1 VKLDPKSIV
10 SATGS
15 VPVRN
20 RYIFAADVVLIAMSA
35 WGAYALRFDWLFSL
49 YRAEFPIF
57 LACVLTVKPIAFY
70 AFGLYS
76 RYWRYASLW
85 DLIAV
90 VFASSA
96 ATMVTAVVMAAAVVI
111 LHLGDGFPRT
121 VLPIDW
127 LLTMTVIG
135 GVRMSVRVLAEMRK
149 GPTDPNSGLRM
160 KRVLVVGAGN
170 AGVMVV
176 REMQRNPHLGIT
188 PAGFLDDSPSK
199 QRKTILGVN
208 VLGTLEA
215 LAECAAACG
224 AEEVII
230 ALPTAPGTV
239 VRSVVERCRDAN
251 LPSRVIPGVFELL
264 DGKVSINRL
273 RNVDISDLLR
283 RSQVPMSD
291 AGIDYVRDRSVLVT
305 GAGGSIGSELCRQ
318 LARHHPARLVLLGH
332 GENSIFDIQCQL
344 REAFPSLPITPV
356 IADVRDH
363 GRLLHIFQ
371 TLRPEVVFHAAAHK
385 HVPLMEDN
393 PIEAITNNVLG
404 TRHVVDCAVACGTD
418 RLVMISTDKAVAP
431 SNLMGASKRLAEMIV
446 RQAARLHRRR
456 FAVVRFGNVLGSRGS
471 VVPFFK
477 AQIERGGPL
486 TVTHPEM
493 RRFFMTIP
501 EAVHLVLEAGGGASG
516 GELFVLNMGEAVRIV
531 DLAEDLVELSG
542 FRRGEIP
549 IEFTGMRPG
558 EKLDERLW
566 EDGAQVTPIRTGDVL
581 RVIEGETDEAVDLE
595 GGLRRLRR
603 AAEASDVLE
612 IQRCLAELIPTFVP
626 SLSDTTAVLPT
637 KAPR

>member
-1 VKLDPKSIV
+1 V

-15 VPVRN
+15 RPFRN
-20 RYIFAADVVLIAMSA
+20 RYILAADVVLIAMSA
-35 WGAYALRFDWLFSL
+35 WGAYALRFDWLFS
-49 YRAEFPIF
+49 RAEFPVF
-57 LACVLTVKPIAFY
+57 LASVLIVKPIAFY

-90 VFASSA
+90 VLASSA
-96 ATMVTAVVMAAAVVI
+96 ATMVVAAVMAVAVLLNFRV
-111 LHLGDGFPRT
+111 GEGFPRT

-135 GVRMSVRVLAEMRK
+135 GVRMSVRVLAEVRNPTGSST
-149 GPTDPNSGLRM
+149 GPAM

-176 REMQRNPHLGIT
+176 REMQRNPHLGLT
-188 PAGFLDDSPSK
+188 PVGFVDDSSNK
-199 QRKTILGVN
+199 QRKVILGVK
-208 VLGTLEA
+208 VLGRLDA
-215 LAECAAACG
+215 LAKCAAACG
-224 AEEVII
+224 AQEVII
-230 ALPTAPGTV
+230 AIPTAPGTV
-239 VRSVVERCRDAN
+239 IRAVVERCREAN

-264 DGKVSINRL
+264 DGKVSVNRL
-273 RNVDISDLLR
+273 RNVEISDLLR
-283 RSQVPMSD
+283 RSQVPLGD
-291 AGIDYVRDRSVLVT
+291 ARIDYVRGRSVMVT
-305 GAGGSIGSELCRQ
+305 GAGGSIGAELCRQ
-318 LARHHPARLVLLGH
+318 LARDNPARLVLLGH
-332 GENSIFDIQCQL
+332 GENSIFDVQSEL
-344 REAFPSLPITPV
+344 RETFPYLEITPV
-356 IADVRDH
+356 IADVRDR
-363 GRLLHIFQ
+363 GRLLNIFRA
-371 TLRPEVVFHAAAHK
+371 LRPEVVFHAAAHK

-393 PIEAITNNVLG
+393 PVEAITNNVLG
-404 TRHVVDCAVACGTD
+404 TRNVVDCAVASGAD

-446 RQAARLHRRR
+446 RQAARVHGRR

-471 VVPFFK
+471 VVPLFK

-486 TVTHPEM
+486 KVTHPEM

-501 EAVHLVLEAGGGASG
+501 EAVHLVLEAGGSATG
-516 GELFVLNMGEAVRIV
+516 GELFVLNMGEPVRIV

-566 EDGAQVTPIRTGDVL
+566 EIGAEVTATQTGDVL
-581 RVIEGETDEAVDLE
+581 RVFEPQTDEGADLE
-595 GGLRRLRR
+595 GGINRLER
-603 AAEASDVLE
+603 AAEASDLLE
-612 IQRCLAELIPTFVP
+612 IQRCLADLIPTFVP
-626 SLSDTTAVLPT
+626 GLPQTTAVLPT
-637 KAPR
+637 TAPRK